1 MTYTSLK
8 SICLSIG
15 ATLLFPMMASAD
27 AIAPVAEIYDMPI
40 SESTELADF
49 ATSRYQR
56 SWDGEDWGDFAF
68 MAIIVITVG
77 FSGTILS
84 PFGMVFIVATI
95 IRWRAKTPGWQIA
108 AWITQFITLLTI
120 LAIYGLFWFMAAEEL
135 SWRSSDEAGVAVGLI
150 VACSSILIIFTTI
163 TVFESKLVQQRHVLR
178 S

>member
-1 MTYTSLK
+1 MTHTFLK

-15 ATLLFPMMASAD
+15 AVLLFPMMASAD
-27 AIAPVAEIYDMPI
+27 AIAPVADYYDMDP
-40 SESTELADF
+40 SYAAPKS
-49 ATSRYQR
+49 YQR
-56 SWDGEDWGDFAF
+56 SWDGEDWGEFAL
-68 MAIIVITVG
+68 MAIIAITVG

-108 AWITQFITLLTI
+108 AWISQFITLLTI
-120 LAIYGLFWFMAAEEL
+120 LAIYGLFWFVAAEEL